1 MRGASHMGSL
11 RVHVVY
17 DDGAWFAQ
25 GLELDYAS
33 EGTTLA
39 QAQEHFER
47 GLMST
52 VLLNTTGDSE
62 AQKEAKIRSL
72 LSPAPKSVW
81 DECLQDVLAGRIKPD
96 RRTSDAVRLLP
107 FDSVLYLVRFSTTN

>member
-1 MRGASHMGSL
+1 MGPL
-11 RVHVVY
+11 RVHIVY
-17 DDGAWFAQ
+17 EDGAWFAQ
-25 GLELDYAS
+25 GLELDYAA
-33 EGTTLA
+33 EGATLA

-52 VLLNTTGDSE
+52 VLLNTTGSSE
-62 AQKEAKIRSL
+62 ETESKLRKL
-72 LSPAPKSVW
+72 LHPAPSSAW
-81 DECLQDVLAGRIKPD
+81 EECLGDVLAERIKPD